1 MTCRHRLPAVL
12 CIVWLAASTLL
23 DREGARAQA
32 PAPAPQRQGQA
43 FDEQFENA
51 EAPSDLMLNGK

>member
-1 MTCRHRLPAVL
+1 
-12 CIVWLAASTLL
+12 VWLAASTLL